1 MKSERIFTCTIH
13 WIFSLF
19 IESFFLSLLFEINQ
33 LSKVERGGIDWFSSL
48 RFTVDRNIMRTYL
61 KERCRRRIIFSFLR
75 LKFILHF
82 QRSK

>member
-33 LSKVERGGIDWFSSL
+33 LPLSKVERGGIDWFSSL

-61 KERCRRRIIFSFLR
+61 KERCRRRISFP
-75 LKFILHF
+75 F
-82 QRSK
+82 